1 MATSKKKSKMSL
13 LIWVIYIF
21 ISITFDLFDFFFG
34 WVPGFGS
41 VLDFIGFVLAYVMW
55 GPAGLIAVWELIAV
69 GPGNVADAFVPTLTL
84 IGVYIMA
91 SGQVDTNI
99 KKKRKKNGKR
109 KRKK

>member
-1 MATSKKKSKMSL
+1 MATGKKKPKMSL
-13 LIWVIYIF
+13 LIWLIYIL

-41 VLDFIGFVLAYVMW
+41 VIDFIGFVLAYVMW
-55 GPAGLIAVWELIAV
+55 GPVGLIAVWELIAV

-91 SGQVDTNI
+91 TGRVDTSY
-99 KKKRKKNGKR
+99 KKKRKKNGKK